1 MPVLPVGGADVAASG
16 SRARPPPIVLYER
29 FEDRV
34 RPKSYR
40 VILSPVGGARVAVR
54 RYVPELVLA
63 LSVEL
68 RYFASGIRM
77 TLAEHPAGFGITYRR
92 TRVRATGYGR
102 LGHRGAEGDRG
113 PVPVQLPFRV

>member
-63 LSVEL
+63 LSVDL
-68 RYFASGIRM
+68 RSFASGIRM
-77 TLAEHPAGFGITYRR
+77 TTVNHPTGFGINPIPHTSIRPEPR
-92 TRVRATGYGR
+92 SLAPGW
-102 LGHRGAEGDRG
+102 E
-113 PVPVQLPFRV
+113 PVSSAAKGS